1 MSRLEQ
7 FNQEKEELQLLLENN
22 QKESLKGV
30 NLIDDSSYIEPITN
44 EQMEQS
50 QFDAMRQ
57 FLKDRYNRIHASS
70 NPDDYLNSIY
80 LDSESEWNL
89 EQWNQYF
96 STNLPTSL
104 KNRITDFIDNSIQLG
119 IEFGG
124 KRKTKIKTKRNRNR
138 TRRRFRKG

>member
-1 MSRLEQ
+1 MARLEQ

-44 EQMEQS
+44 KQMEQS
-50 QFDAMRQ
+50 QFDAIRQ
-57 FLKDRYNRIHASS
+57 FLKDRYNRIQAGP

-89 EQWNQYF
+89 EQWNQYL

-104 KNRITDFIDNSIQLG
+104 KNRVIVFMNTARELG
-119 IEFGG
+119 IESGG
-124 KRKTKIKTKRNRNR
+124 KRKKTKRKTKRNRY
-138 TRRRFRKG
+138 RKNKYK

>member
-30 NLIDDSSYIEPITN
+30 NLIDDSSYLEPITN

-80 LDSESEWNL
+80 LDSETEWNL

-104 KNRITDFIDNSIQLG
+104 KNRITDFMDNSRQLG